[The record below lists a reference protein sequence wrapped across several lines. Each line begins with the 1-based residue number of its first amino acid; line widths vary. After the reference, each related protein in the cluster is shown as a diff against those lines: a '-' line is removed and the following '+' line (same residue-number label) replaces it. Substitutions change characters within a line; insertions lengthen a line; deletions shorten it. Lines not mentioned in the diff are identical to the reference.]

1 MNHGSWTVALFSP
14 LLCNRCGRAGSQSR
28 PHDSIPVSPGPDFQP
43 HGKDGPNVLLPDTL
57 GEPDSQRARAPGPF
71 FFWEIWEIPTSPS
84 RFSSLKS
91 LNPLPCDSEWP
102 ESRASTTTTTSMSPL
117 PLFRRTRTR
126 AAPGCDH
133 DSSSLVNPELESLV
147 CGLWSPP
154 PPSPINKSWPG
165 PRNIRTTHR
174 WPGSRGG
181 QRLWRP
187 PVTTVSSPC
196 HFGLQLARLGCVT
209 VPCYLLVRLAPTHA
223 GGGRW
228 TVVGKGLGSRLGELG
243 VLTFASARR
252 GIVPFLVKTMRPL
265 RAPPPALGTVWPRSH
280 ASRPPAV
287 QRDRLP
293 GGIDFT
299 PRHRIST
306 TFPSHQKRRG
316 GQAASLSSAHS
327 PTTTD
332 TTLQHLSPRQQVGSG
347 RGICDRQRHQ
357 LGGRGAGSCK
367 TLTS

>member
-1 MNHGSWTVALFSP
+1 
-14 LLCNRCGRAGSQSR
+14 
-28 PHDSIPVSPGPDFQP
+28 
-43 HGKDGPNVLLPDTL
+43 
-57 GEPDSQRARAPGPF
+57 
-71 FFWEIWEIPTSPS
+71 
-84 RFSSLKS
+84 
-91 LNPLPCDSEWP
+91 
-102 ESRASTTTTTSMSPL
+102 MSPL

-126 AAPGCDH
+126 AAPGRDH

-252 GIVPFLVKTMRPL
+252 GIVPFLVKTMRPSVRRRRHL
-265 RAPPPALGTVWPRSH
+265 ALSGHGATLADRQPSNETGCRAVSTSHPAIGFRRH
-280 ASRPPAV
+280 SRPTKKGGGGPKLPPFRVLTLLQPPTRHYSISRHGNKSAV
-287 QRDRLP
+287 DGASATDSDISWEDEEL
-293 GGIDFT
+293 GLA
-299 PRHRIST
+299 RH
-306 TFPSHQKRRG
+306 
-316 GQAASLSSAHS
+316 
-327 PTTTD
+327 
-332 TTLQHLSPRQQVGSG
+332 
-347 RGICDRQRHQ
+347 
-357 LGGRGAGSCK
+357 
-367 TLTS
+367 